1 MGMPT
6 HAFAGG
12 TAPPYGGFSMIVR
25 LGIRAQ
31 GLLDKLVVLDFVP
44 ALLLRIYLIPVFWM
58 AGSQK
63 AAHFSD
69 TVEWFGNAEWGL
81 GLPLP
86 ALMAFLAT
94 AAELAGALSLALGL
108 ALRWMCIPMMFTML
122 VAAFTV
128 HWQNG
133 WLAIAEGSGI
143 FSNMRAMEAQK
154 RLDEAREILMQH
166 GDWEHLT
173 EYGNFVILNNGVEFA
188 VTYFIMLLALAFL
201 GAGRYVSLDYWLR
214 KRFMP
219 RAASAPVPAA

>member
-1 MGMPT
+1 
-6 HAFAGG
+6 
-12 TAPPYGGFSMIVR
+12 MIVHI
-25 LGIRAQ
+25 GVRAQ
-31 GLLDKLVVLDFVP
+31 RLLDRLVVLDFIP
-44 ALLLRIYLIPVFWM
+44 SLLLRIYLAPIFWM
-58 AGSQK
+58 AGTQK

-69 TVEWFGNAEWGL
+69 TVEWFGNPEWGL

-86 ALMAFLAT
+86 WVMAFLAT
-94 AAELAGALSLALGL
+94 AAELGGAVSLARGL

-122 VAAFTV
+122 VATFTV

-154 RLDEAREILMQH
+154 RLEEAKEILMQH

-201 GAGRYVSLDYWLR
+201 GAGRYVSVDYWLR
-214 KRFMP
+214 RKFMP
-219 RAASAPVPAA
+219 RSPGVVPAAG

>member
-1 MGMPT
+1 
-6 HAFAGG
+6 
-12 TAPPYGGFSMIVR
+12 MIVR
-25 LGIRAQ
+25 LGTWAQ
-31 GLLDKLVVLDFVP
+31 GLLDRLVVLDFIP
-44 ALLLRIYLIPVFWM
+44 SLLLRIYLTPIFWM
-58 AGSQK
+58 AGTQK

-86 ALMAFLAT
+86 WLMAFLAT
-94 AAELAGALSLALGL
+94 SAELVGAVSLVLGL

-122 VAAFTV
+122 VATFTV

-143 FSNMRAMEAQK
+143 FSNMRAMEAQQ
-154 RLDEAREILMQH
+154 RLEEAKEILMQH

-173 EYGNFVILNNGVEFA
+173 EFGNFVILNNGVEFA
-188 VTYFIMLLALAFL
+188 VTYTIMLLALAFL
-201 GAGRYVSLDYWLR
+201 GAGRYVSLDYWIR

-219 RAASAPVPAA
+219 RNG

>member
-1 MGMPT
+1 
-6 HAFAGG
+6 
-12 TAPPYGGFSMIVR
+12 MIIK
-25 LGIRAQ
+25 LGIWAQ
-31 GLLDKLVVLDFVP
+31 RLLDRLVVLDFVP

-94 AAELAGALSLALGL
+94 AAELAGAVSLALGL

-133 WLAIAEGSGI
+133 WLAIAEGSGL

-154 RLDEAREILMQH
+154 RLEQAREILMQH
-166 GDWEHLT
+166 GDWDYLT

-188 VTYFIMLLALAFL
+188 VTYLIMLLALAFL

-214 KRFMP
+214 KRFMA
-219 RAASAPVPAA
+219 RATAAAAAVAL